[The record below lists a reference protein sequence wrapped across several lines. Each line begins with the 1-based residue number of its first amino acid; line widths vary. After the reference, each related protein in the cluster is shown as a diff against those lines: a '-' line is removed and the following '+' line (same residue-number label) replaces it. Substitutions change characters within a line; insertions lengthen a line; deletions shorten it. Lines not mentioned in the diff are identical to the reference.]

1 MKRVSQLNAYFRKKY
16 LVTGVV
22 NGIVAFV
29 CLYATEYVYT
39 DILDWSELPISLG
52 ATTFIAL
59 LVFGYMLGY
68 FHEQIPHCSSV
79 GSAALRFAGMVF
91 IIVLP
96 VVFLFFDSNSIYDVL
111 LLLDAT
117 ASIAGIPALV
127 TVFLMYRFAE
137 KSGELPTTCPV

>member
-1 MKRVSQLNAYFRKKY
+1 MYTKKEY
-16 LVTGVV
+16 IVTGIV
-22 NGIVAFV
+22 NGVVAFV
-29 CLYATEYVYT
+29 CLYATKYVYA
-39 DILDWSELPISLG
+39 DILSWSELPVSLG
-52 ATTFIAL
+52 VPTFVAL

-68 FHEQIPHCSSV
+68 LHEQIPHCASV
-79 GSAALRFAGMVF
+79 GSAALRFAGMMF

-96 VVFLFFDSNSIYDVL
+96 VVFLFFGISNVYDAL

-117 ASIAGIPALV
+117 ASIAGVPALV